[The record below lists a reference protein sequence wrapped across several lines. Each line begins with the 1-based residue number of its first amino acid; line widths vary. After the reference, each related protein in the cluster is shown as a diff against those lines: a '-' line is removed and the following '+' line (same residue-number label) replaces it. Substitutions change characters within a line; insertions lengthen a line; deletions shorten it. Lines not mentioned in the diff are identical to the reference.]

1 MFLHIDYAVR
11 VNVVMCKEVKP
22 ISCFS
27 KDIKILI
34 FPYSE
39 TAMELLFKFYPS
51 GQDDF
56 SREEANGLD
65 GCLKIIF
72 WLVIQ
77 VKRTFLSIILMISIL
92 QLPSFERISIAFILV
107 VISESHQWYCICNM
121 KTVV

>member
-1 MFLHIDYAVR
+1 MI
-11 VNVVMCKEVKP
+11 
-22 ISCFS
+22 
-27 KDIKILI
+27 
-34 FPYSE
+34 
-39 TAMELLFKFYPS
+39 
-51 GQDDF
+51 F

-77 VKRTFLSIILMISIL
+77 VKRTFLSIILMISIP

-121 KTVV
+121 KTVVWINVHLFSVFCLRRIA